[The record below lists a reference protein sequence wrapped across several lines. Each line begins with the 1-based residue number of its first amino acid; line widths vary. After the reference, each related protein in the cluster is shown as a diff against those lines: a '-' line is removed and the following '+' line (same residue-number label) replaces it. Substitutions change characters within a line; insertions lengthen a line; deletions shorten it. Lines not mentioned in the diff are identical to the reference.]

1 MKKNNVSI
9 AVGGILIV
17 MFVCLLFFFQV
28 RTTEV
33 AVVTRFG
40 KISRPIKEAGMKW
53 RLPWPIENVFKFES
67 RLQNFERKFETT
79 LTSDGKMVLATIFVA
94 WRISE
99 PERFLEKFDGDVAK
113 AENALE
119 NVVRN
124 AKNGVIGRHVF
135 SDFISPD
142 PNKVKFEE
150 MEKEM
155 LAEIQKTA
163 LSVFGIDVQLCGIKQ
178 LGLPENVTADV
189 FKRMKAERER
199 LVKKY
204 TAEGES
210 RALEIRSEANLK
222 KEELLA
228 KAKGQAARIVGQ
240 ADAVASESYRVFEKE
255 PELAKFQFE
264 LRALENSLKEKST
277 IIADPNTP
285 PFNLLRPAGS
295 QRKTT
300 TPSSR

>member
-1 MKKNNVSI
+1 MKKNNISI

-40 KISRPIKEAGMKW
+40 KVSRSATAGING
-53 RLPWPIENVFKFES
+53 RFPWPIENVFKFDN
-67 RLQNFERKFETT
+67 RLQNFERKFEPTFTT
-79 LTSDGKMVLATIFVA
+79 DGKIVLATIFVG
-94 WRISE
+94 WRIAE
-99 PERFLEKFDGDVAK
+99 PQKFLEVFDGDTLK
-113 AENALE
+113 AESSLE

-124 AKNGVIGRHVF
+124 AKNGVIGRHGF
-135 SDFISPD
+135 GDFISPD
-142 PNKVKFEE
+142 PSKVKFEQ

-155 LAEIQKTA
+155 LAEIQKTTKA
-163 LSVFGIDVQLCGIKQ
+163 KFGIEVELCGIKQ

-204 TAEGES
+204 TAEGEG
-210 RALEIRSEANLK
+210 RAQEIRAEANLK

-228 KAKGQAARIVGQ
+228 KAKGQAARITGQ
-240 ADAVASESYRVFEKE
+240 ADGVASEAYSKLQQD
-255 PELAKFQFE
+255 PELAKFLFE
-264 LRALENSLKEKST
+264 LRALETSLKERST

-285 PFNLLRPAGS
+285 PFDLLRSSGTKAGS
-295 QRKTT
+295 S
-300 TPSSR
+300 PSAR

>member
-1 MKKNNVSI
+1 MKKNNISI

-40 KISRPIKEAGMKW
+40 KVSRAATAGINA
-53 RLPWPIENVFKFES
+53 RFPWPIENVFKFDS

-79 LTSDGKMVLATIFVA
+79 LTADGKIVLATIFVG
-94 WRISE
+94 WRIAE
-99 PERFLEKFDGDVAK
+99 PQKFLEVFDGDIIK
-113 AENALE
+113 AESSLE

-124 AKNGVIGRHVF
+124 AKTGVIGRHVF
-135 SDFISPD
+135 GDFISPD
-142 PNKVKFEE
+142 PTKVKFEQ

-163 LSVFGIDVQLCGIKQ
+163 KSTFGIDVQLCGIKQ

-204 TAEGES
+204 TAEGEG
-210 RALEIRSEANLK
+210 RAQEIRAEANLK

-228 KAKGQAARIVGQ
+228 KAKGQAARITGQ
-240 ADAVASESYRVFEKE
+240 ADGVASEAYSKLQQD
-255 PELAKFQFE
+255 PELAKFLFE
-264 LRALENSLKEKST
+264 LRALETSLKERST

-285 PFNLLRPAGS
+285 PFDLLRSPGTKSGS
-295 QRKTT
+295 
-300 TPSSR
+300 TPTGR